1 MDKESQVKPLAP
13 VRLDEVQA
21 LIKEAVG
28 GESRLEMLKG
38 FKLDFSGVADFHKVF
53 FSAKCDCG
61 TAALLS
67 IEVSKDKTLAGSG
80 REPAVAYG
88 PPKPEGEPVPVHEL
102 RDAQE
107 HEDGRPAGASRKH
120 AGGSNRLGQG

>member
-67 IEVSKDKTLAGSG
+67 IEVSKGKTLPEVEESLPSLMDHLNRKVSQFRSMNCEMHRNMRMGG
-80 REPAVAYG
+80 QPGPAANT
-88 PPKPEGEPVPVHEL
+88 
-102 RDAQE
+102 
-107 HEDGRPAGASRKH
+107 PAAATG
-120 AGGSNRLGQG
+120 

>member
-1 MDKESQVKPLAP
+1 MDEESPVEPLAP

-67 IEVSKDKTLAGSG
+67 IEVSKDKTLPEVEESLPSLIDHLNRKVSQFRSMSCEMHTNMRMGG
-80 REPAVAYG
+80 QPGPAASS
-88 PPKPEGEPVPVHEL
+88 PT
-102 RDAQE
+102 
-107 HEDGRPAGASRKH
+107 GAT
-120 AGGSNRLGQG
+120 G

>member
-1 MDKESQVKPLAP
+1 MDKESPVEPLAP

-67 IEVSKDKTLAGSG
+67 IEVSKGKTLTEVEESLPSLMDHLNRKLSQFRSMNCEMHRNMRMGG
-80 REPAVAYG
+80 QPGPAANT
-88 PPKPEGEPVPVHEL
+88 PT
-102 RDAQE
+102 
-107 HEDGRPAGASRKH
+107 GAT
-120 AGGSNRLGQG
+120 G

>member
-67 IEVSKDKTLAGSG
+67 IEVSKDKTLPEVEESLPSLMDHLNRKVGQFRSMNCEMHRNMRMG
-80 REPAVAYG
+80 GQPGPAANT
-88 PPKPEGEPVPVHEL
+88 
-102 RDAQE
+102 
-107 HEDGRPAGASRKH
+107 PAGAT
-120 AGGSNRLGQG
+120 G

>member
-38 FKLDFSGVADFHKVF
+38 FKLNFSGVADFHKVF

-67 IEVSKDKTLAGSG
+67 IEVSKDKTLPEVEESLPSLMDHLNRKVSQFRSMSCEMHTNMRMGG
-80 REPAVAYG
+80 QPGPAANT
-88 PPKPEGEPVPVHEL
+88 
-102 RDAQE
+102 
-107 HEDGRPAGASRKH
+107 PAGAT
-120 AGGSNRLGQG
+120 G